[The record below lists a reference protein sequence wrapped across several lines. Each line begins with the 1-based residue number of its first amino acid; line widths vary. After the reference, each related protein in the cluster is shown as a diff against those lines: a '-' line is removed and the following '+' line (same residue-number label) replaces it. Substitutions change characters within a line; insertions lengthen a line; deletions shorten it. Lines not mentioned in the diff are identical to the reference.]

1 MTGQATGPSRRILV
15 VDGNRDGA
23 DSLASMLRLMG
34 NEMRTAN
41 DGVEAATEAERFRP
55 EVILMD
61 VKPVDLANLQW
72 MGGGRTD
79 RDRQNCATGAQKRRP
94 FPARISRSEGGG
106 E

>member
-1 MTGQATGPSRRILV
+1 
-15 VDGNRDGA
+15 
-23 DSLASMLRLMG
+23 MG

-41 DGVEAATEAERFRP
+41 DGVEAVTDAERFRP

-94 FPARISRSEGGG
+94 FPARTSRGAVRPAPLPASESCLSIPSRR
-106 E
+106 EWSNRP